1 MGWTFAIGFNL
12 NNFKT
17 IYFCLFLAV
26 AASGAI
32 PPDSRPVSEIV
43 SEEMEAEDVTA
54 LAQALGIKVGSPLAY
69 SEVDR
74 LLQEAGDSGKWTRV
88 FVHSISEGGKLKILL
103 KGIRVRRLRN
113 LEYSGVDDSVLEE
126 VRRKFRTDEERSTDS
141 QSFLPLRQWL
151 REAYE
156 ERGYYF
162 ASVQLRVRSVNPEE
176 ADVEVLVSA
185 GKPTRVGRLL
195 VLGGPEVEGEAL
207 REQIPLQK
215 GEIFSKSRLSEG
227 TDRVNAYLRANQYPT
242 SRVVDTDVRFLSES
256 NTVDITVRIK
266 MGERFQFRFIGNT
279 VFDDVA
285 LKALVTDEVL
295 SQSDP
300 GSRVVQLV
308 EKKYRSVG
316 YPDCTIQ
323 LNKTSE
329 EQGKLTAIELAIT
342 EGERVLIQSVRFS
355 NNREVNGIDLEALF
369 YESAPA
375 VLERRL
381 YWADGV
387 LEATAAM
394 QARLFAQGYL
404 NARVGDPKATF
415 SSDRR
420 RVDLFIDADLGT
432 QTRLG
437 KIEFVGNGSFPS
449 EKLLEAS
456 GLRTGTPYNKEAVA
470 QASRDL
476 FAFYSNAGY
485 PLMKFIEPAESTVQV
500 SIDSQWASIRFAID
514 EGERFKIGTI
524 QIEGLRKTRGQVVLQ
539 ELGFETGSPYEGRKV
554 KQAEET
560 VSLLGLFSRVEI
572 VETPAQSP
580 GTMNIR
586 VLVQETRP
594 GVGEIGFGGVYEEP
608 RLRLRPF
615 LGVAYRNVS
624 GMNQT
629 ASVRGDLGLPIS
641 RAGSELQIPFV
652 EYSTV
657 LGYRYPYAFNLP
669 MTLATQLAFD
679 RVEVRPAEQTILTRA
694 RIEARLEKKFS
705 SKLTAIY
712 RLIRVERTTT
722 ESFRPAAGSDSTP
735 FTESIGSTGPGIILD
750 LRDDIF
756 NPRRG
761 SFHSL
766 DLELASPLLF
776 SQSNIAFFLALF
788 RNSFYVPVGKSLSL
802 VVFTGLGFAQS
813 LQAGTPIARARLVNE
828 LSLGGQGSIRGIAP
842 RALTASDPSSTSSIA
857 FYNARAEA
865 NLTLFADF
873 GVAVFFDTGQIF
885 PGFIPTTRS
894 DGVGLGLRY
903 KTPVGPVVIDFAQ
916 GLGPLAQNVKFYF
929 TVGTL

>member
-1 MGWTFAIGFNL
+1 VPQSQL
-12 NNFKT
+12 
-17 IYFCLFLAV
+17 
-26 AASGAI
+26 
-32 PPDSRPVSEIV
+32 VSEIV
-43 SEEMEAEDVTA
+43 SEEMEAEDVAA
-54 LAQALGIKVGSPLAY
+54 LAQTLGIKVGSPLAN
-69 SEVDR
+69 SELDR
-74 LLQEAGDSGKWTRV
+74 LLREAGDSGKWTRV
-88 FVHSISEGGKLKILL
+88 FVNSASEGGKLKVFL
-103 KGIRVRRLRN
+103 KGVRVRRLRN
-113 LEYSGVDDSVLEE
+113 LEYSGVEDSILEE

-141 QSFLPLRQWL
+141 QTFLPLRQWL
-151 REAYE
+151 REAHE

-162 ASVQLRVRSVNPEE
+162 ASVQLRVRSVNSEE

-185 GKPTRVGRLL
+185 GKPTRVARLT
-195 VLGGPEVEGEAL
+195 VVGGPESEIEAL

-215 GEIFSKSRLSEG
+215 GDIFSKSRLSEG
-227 TDRVNAYLRANQYPT
+227 TDRVNAYLRSNQYPT

-256 NTVDITVRIK
+256 NTVEITVKLK
-266 MGERFQFRFIGNT
+266 MGERFQFRFTGNS

-295 SQSDP
+295 SQADP
-300 GSRVVQLV
+300 STRVVQLI

-316 YPDCTIQ
+316 YPDCSIQ
-323 LNKTSE
+323 VTKATQ
-329 EQGKLTAIELAIT
+329 EQGKLSSIEMAIS

-355 NNREVNGIDLEALF
+355 SQREVNGIDLEDLF
-369 YESAPA
+369 YESAPP

-381 YWADGV
+381 YWAEGV
-387 LEATAAM
+387 TEATAAM
-394 QARLFAQGYL
+394 QARLFSQGYL
-404 NARVGDPKATF
+404 NARIGDPKATF
-415 SSDRR
+415 SQDRR

-432 QTRLG
+432 QTRVG
-437 KIEFVGNGSFPS
+437 KIVFVGNNRFAS
-449 EKLLEAS
+449 EKLLEVT
-456 GLRTGTPYNKEAVA
+456 GLRSGDPYNKESVV

-476 FAFYSNAGY
+476 FTHYSNAGF
-485 PLMKFIEPAESTVQV
+485 PLMKFVDPAETTVQV
-500 SIDSQWASIRFAID
+500 SVDGQWATIRFVID
-514 EGERFKIGTI
+514 EGELFKIGTV
-524 QIEGLRKTRGQVVLQ
+524 QIEGLRKTRAQIVLQ
-539 ELGFETGSPYEGRKV
+539 ELGFDTGSVYDGKKV

-560 VSLLGLFSRVEI
+560 ISLLGLFSRVEI
-572 VETPAQSP
+572 VETPSTTP
-580 GTMNIR
+580 GVMNIR
-586 VLVQETRP
+586 IMVQETRP

-615 LGVAYRNVS
+615 VGIAYRNVS

-641 RAGSELQIPFV
+641 RSGSELQIPFV

-657 LGYRYPYAFNLP
+657 LGYRYPYAFHLP

-694 RIEARLEKKFS
+694 RIEARLEKTFS
-705 SKLTAIY
+705 SKLTAVY

-776 SQSNIAFFLALF
+776 SQSNISFFLALF
-788 RNSFYVPVGKSLSL
+788 RNSFYVPVGKSLGL

-813 LQAGTPIARARLVNE
+813 LQAGAPIARARLVNE

-842 RALTASDPSSTSSIA
+842 RALTASDPSTTGSIA

-885 PGFIPTTRS
+885 PGFVPTTRS